1 MRRTVFFSLIMLIL
15 PQLVQ
20 SQAVDN
26 QQFST
31 IIIESEPNDQNNL
44 QIITPVLLRNNNLYQ
59 NFDKNNFSFWGH
71 SASNFFS
78 SLILPGSAQAANKN
92 WIRAGLFAAIEVV
105 SIYMI
110 VDFRNRGASG
120 ERRYEQFADENW
132 SVVQYSQWLIDYHE
146 VHGIQNPYLR
156 DLENMIQEHEAAFTP
171 DVDWNKVDLT
181 VLRDVERNTPYVT
194 TDDFDASNFSHVLP
208 DYGSQQ
214 YYELIAKY
222 YQYQAG
228 WRDYNN
234 FHNSLGHTGNLFNER
249 YLIDRNG
256 AFASP
261 MFYKGVDLSEQFN
274 DDFRKSRHFTSLLIA
289 NHFISAFDAYF
300 TLKLKQNRI
309 QATSSVLPGQ
319 QLNIRYSF

>member
-31 IIIESEPNDQNNL
+31 VIIESEPNDQNNL

-59 NFDKNNFSFWGH
+59 NFDKNNSSFWNH

>member
-31 IIIESEPNDQNNL
+31 VIIESEPNDQNNL

-59 NFDKNNFSFWGH
+59 NFDKNNSSFWNH

-146 VHGIQNPYLR
+146 VHGIQNPYLQ

>member
-1 MRRTVFFSLIMLIL
+1 MSRAVFFCLIIL
-15 PQLVQ
+15 SFPKLVQ
-20 SQAVDN
+20 SQAIDGN
-26 QQFST
+26 QFSSVL
-31 IIIESEPNDQNNL
+31 IESEPIDQRNL
-44 QIITPVLLRNNNLYQ
+44 QIVTPVLSRNNHLYQ
-59 NFDKNNFSFWGH
+59 NFDDSNYSFWDH
-71 SASNFFS
+71 SGANFFS
-78 SLILPGSAQAANKN
+78 SLILPGSAQVANRN
-92 WIRAGLFAAIEVV
+92 WIRAGLFAAIEIV

-120 ERRYEQFADENW
+120 ERKYEQFADENW

-146 VHGIQNPYLR
+146 IHGIQNPYLR
-156 DLENMIQEHEAAFTP
+156 DLENMIRGNEAAFNP
-171 DVDWNKVDLT
+171 DMDWNKVELS

-194 TDDFDASNFSHVLP
+194 TDDLDASNFSHVLP

-228 WRDYNN
+228 WRDYDD
-234 FHNSLGHTGNLFNER
+234 FHDTLGHTGNLFNER

-256 AFASP
+256 AFASN
-261 MFYKGVDLSEQFN
+261 MFYKGVDLAEQFN

-289 NHFISAFDAYF
+289 NHFLSAFDAYF
-300 TLKLKQNRI
+300 TLKLKQNRV

-319 QLNIRYSF
+319 QLIFRYSF

>member
-31 IIIESEPNDQNNL
+31 VIIESEPNDQNNL

-59 NFDKNNFSFWGH
+59 NFDKNNSSFWGH